1 MFTGSGLFTLKEI
14 YLEIQALLNSMID
27 ALPQKVLCR
36 DLEGKL
42 VFANKAFIAS
52 AQKRLDEIIGKRD
65 SELLPR
71 ELANLCAADEKRA
84 RQTRRVQESVLT
96 GPGTGDRN
104 TLSMTMPV
112 YDAGGQML
120 GTQTMFWDESDL
132 TRPEASSLDS
142 DLLRALM
149 DSTTDIVYFKDLES
163 RFIRINKAHAARF
176 GLKDPREAN
185 GKSDF
190 DFFTL
195 EHAQGAYDDE
205 QKIIKSGRPMPDIEE
220 KETWADREDT
230 WVLSTKSPLY
240 DSSGKIV
247 GTWGITKDIT
257 ERKRTEEALQRNM
270 SQFLE
275 FVSQVSRGDLT
286 LRGQS
291 GEDTLGLVRLSVNKM
306 LDNFTAMLTDVKQL
320 GLSVSSSASQ
330 IMVAAEKIEHGTQRQ
345 NDEITN
351 LTSSV
356 QEMAATMGQV
366 SKNAS
371 ASAEAARRALEIAQ
385 KGDRSVADTSQAMV
399 RIDSAVVQTADKM
412 RTLAKRS
419 TEISEIID
427 LINDVAAQTNLL
439 SLNAAI
445 EAAHAGE
452 AGLGF
457 SVVAEEIRKLAER
470 SARATRDVGKII
482 KAIQSETAEALSA
495 TESGLS
501 EVKAG
506 SNLAEQSREALSD
519 ISVAVGLSAELIE
532 EISAAADEQAGAT
545 RNFANAMQTISGI
558 TMEASSGAH
567 QTAQII
573 QGMVHLSEKLNQ
585 SISQFKTE
593 KDSAANAPTKSP

>member
-1 MFTGSGLFTLKEI
+1 M
-14 YLEIQALLNSMID
+14 EIQALLNSMID
-27 ALPQKVLCR
+27 ALPQKVFCR
-36 DLEGKL
+36 DLEGKI
-42 VFANKAFIAS
+42 VFANKAFIS
-52 AQKRLDEIIGKRD
+52 ATRKQLEEIIGKRD
-65 SELLPR
+65 SDLLGA
-71 ELANLCAADEKRA
+71 ELARKCSADEKEA
-84 RQTRRVQESVLT
+84 RETRQVQESSIGGDGV
-96 GPGTGDRN
+96 GARASGTRAI
-104 TLSMTMPV
+104 TMPV
-112 YDAGGQML
+112 YDATGL
-120 GTQTMFWDESDL
+120 VIGTQTMYWDRLETKPTDS
-132 TRPEASSLDS
+132 ASVQDG

-163 RFIRINKAHAARF
+163 RFIRLNKAHAARF
-176 GLKDPREAN
+176 GLKHPQDAI

-190 DFFTL
+190 DFFTR

-205 QKIIKSGRPMPDIEE
+205 QKIIQTGRPMTDMEE

-240 DSSGKIV
+240 DSSGRIA

-257 ERKRTEEALQRNM
+257 DRKRAAEALQR
-270 SQFLE
+270 SLRQFLD
-275 FVSQVSRGDLT
+275 FVSQVSHGDLT
-286 LRGQS
+286 QRGQV
-291 GEDTLGLVRLSVNKM
+291 GEDTIGQVGLSVNKM
-306 LDNFTAMLTDVKQL
+306 LDNFTDMLTDVKQL
-320 GLSVSSSASQ
+320 GLSVSSSAAQ
-330 IMVAAEKIEHGTQRQ
+330 ILVAAEKIERGTERQ

-351 LTSSV
+351 ITSSV

-385 KGDRSVADTSQAMV
+385 KGDKSVGDTSEAMV
-399 RIDSAVVQTADKM
+399 RIDSAVAQTAEKM

-419 TEISEIID
+419 TEISDIID

-482 KAIQSETAEALSA
+482 KAIQSETSEALSA

-506 SNLAEQSREALSD
+506 SNLAQQSRQALTD
-519 ISVAVGLSAELIE
+519 ISAAVGLSADLIE

-573 QGMVHLSEKLNQ
+573 QAMVSLSERLNK
-585 SISQFKTE
+585 SISQFKIEADTVAGS
-593 KDSAANAPTKSP
+593 SAKSPR

>member
-1 MFTGSGLFTLKEI
+1 
-14 YLEIQALLNSMID
+14 
-27 ALPQKVLCR
+27 
-36 DLEGKL
+36 
-42 VFANKAFIAS
+42 
-52 AQKRLDEIIGKRD
+52 
-65 SELLPR
+65 
-71 ELANLCAADEKRA
+71 
-84 RQTRRVQESVLT
+84 
-96 GPGTGDRN
+96 
-104 TLSMTMPV
+104 MTDM
-112 YDAGGQML
+112 
-120 GTQTMFWDESDL
+120 
-132 TRPEASSLDS
+132 
-142 DLLRALM
+142 
-149 DSTTDIVYFKDLES
+149 
-163 RFIRINKAHAARF
+163 
-176 GLKDPREAN
+176 
-185 GKSDF
+185 
-190 DFFTL
+190 
-195 EHAQGAYDDE
+195 
-205 QKIIKSGRPMPDIEE
+205 EE

-240 DSSGKIV
+240 DSSGRIA

-257 ERKRTEEALQRNM
+257 DRKRAAEALQR
-270 SQFLE
+270 SLRQFLD
-275 FVSQVSRGDLT
+275 FVSQVSHGDLT
-286 LRGQS
+286 QRGQV
-291 GEDTLGLVRLSVNKM
+291 GEDTIGQVGLSVNKM
-306 LDNFTAMLTDVKQL
+306 LDNFTDMLTDVKQL
-320 GLSVSSSASQ
+320 GLSVSSSAAQ
-330 IMVAAEKIEHGTQRQ
+330 ILVAAEKIERGTERQ

-351 LTSSV
+351 ITSSV

-385 KGDRSVADTSQAMV
+385 KGDKSVGDTSEAMV
-399 RIDSAVVQTADKM
+399 RIDSAVAQTAEKM

-419 TEISEIID
+419 TEISDIID

-482 KAIQSETAEALSA
+482 KAIQSETSEALSA

-506 SNLAEQSREALSD
+506 SNLAQQSRQALTD
-519 ISVAVGLSAELIE
+519 ISAAVGLSADLIE

-573 QGMVHLSEKLNQ
+573 QAMVSLSERLNK
-585 SISQFKTE
+585 SISQFKIEADTVAGS
-593 KDSAANAPTKSP
+593 SAKSPR

>member
-1 MFTGSGLFTLKEI
+1 
-14 YLEIQALLNSMID
+14 LEIQALLNSMID
-27 ALPQKVLCR
+27 ALPQKVFCR
-36 DLEGKL
+36 DLEGKI
-42 VFANKAFIAS
+42 VFANRAFVAETRR
-52 AQKRLDEIIGKRD
+52 RLEEVIGKRD
-65 SELLPR
+65 HEVLTAD
-71 ELANLCAADEKRA
+71 LARRCAEDEKKA
-84 RQTRRVQESVLT
+84 RETRQVQESFLVGQGVT
-96 GPGTGDRN
+96 GQAS
-104 TLSMTMPV
+104 SMQAITMPV
-112 YDAGGQML
+112 YDSGGL
-120 GTQTMFWDESDL
+120 LIGTQTMYWESGETNRTDK
-132 TRPEASSLDS
+132 ASVDS
-142 DLLRALM
+142 DLLRAMM

-176 GLKDPREAN
+176 GLKSPQDAI

-190 DFFTL
+190 DFFTR

-205 QKIIKSGRPMPDIEE
+205 QKIIQTGRPMTDMEE

-240 DSSGKIV
+240 DSSGRIA

-257 ERKRTEEALQRNM
+257 DRKRAAEALQR
-270 SQFLE
+270 SLAKFLE
-275 FVSQVSRGDLT
+275 FVSQASRGDLT
-286 LRGQS
+286 PRGQV
-291 GEDTLGLVRLSVNKM
+291 GDDTLGQVGISVNKM
-306 LDNFTAMLTDVKQL
+306 LDNFTEMLTEVKHL
-320 GLSVSSSASQ
+320 GLSVSSSAAQ
-330 IMVAAEKIEHGTQRQ
+330 ILVAAEKIERGTEKQ

-351 LTSSV
+351 ITSSV

-366 SKNAS
+366 SKNAA

-385 KGDRSVADTSQAMV
+385 KGDKSVGDTSEAMV
-399 RIDSAVVQTADKM
+399 RIDSAVAQTADKM

-419 TEISEIID
+419 TEISDIID

-482 KAIQSETAEALSA
+482 KAIQSETSEALSA
-495 TESGLS
+495 TESGLA
-501 EVKAG
+501 EVKSG
-506 SNLAEQSREALSD
+506 SSLAQQSRQALSD
-519 ISVAVGLSAELIE
+519 ISAAVGLSADLIE

-545 RNFANAMQTISGI
+545 RNFAGAMQTISGI

-573 QGMVHLSEKLNQ
+573 QAMVSLSERLNK
-585 SISQFKTE
+585 SISQFKIE
-593 KDSAANAPTKSP
+593 GEAAAGSSAKSPR

>member
-1 MFTGSGLFTLKEI
+1 M
-14 YLEIQALLNSMID
+14 EIQALLNSMID
-27 ALPQKVLCR
+27 ALPQKVFCR
-36 DLEGKL
+36 DLEGKI
-42 VFANKAFIAS
+42 VFANKAFIS
-52 AQKRLDEIIGKRD
+52 ATRKQLEEIIGKRD
-65 SELLPR
+65 SDLLGA
-71 ELANLCAADEKRA
+71 ELARKCSADEKEA
-84 RQTRRVQESVLT
+84 RETRQVQESSIGGDGV
-96 GPGTGDRN
+96 GARASGTRAI
-104 TLSMTMPV
+104 TMPV
-112 YDAGGQML
+112 YDATGL
-120 GTQTMFWDESDL
+120 VIGTQTMYWDRLETKPTDS
-132 TRPEASSLDS
+132 ASVQDG

-163 RFIRINKAHAARF
+163 RFIRLNKAHAARF
-176 GLKDPREAN
+176 GLKHPQDAI

-190 DFFTL
+190 DFFTR

-205 QKIIKSGRPMPDIEE
+205 QKIIQTGRPMTDMEE

-240 DSSGKIV
+240 DSSGRIA

-257 ERKRTEEALQRNM
+257 DRKRAAEALQR
-270 SQFLE
+270 SLRQFLD
-275 FVSQVSRGDLT
+275 FVSQVSHGDLT
-286 LRGQS
+286 QRGQV
-291 GEDTLGLVRLSVNKM
+291 GEDTIGQVGLSVNKM
-306 LDNFTAMLTDVKQL
+306 LDNFTDMLTDVKQL
-320 GLSVSSSASQ
+320 GLSVSSSAAQ
-330 IMVAAEKIEHGTQRQ
+330 ILVAAEKIERGTERQ

-351 LTSSV
+351 ITSSV

-385 KGDRSVADTSQAMV
+385 KGDKSVGDTSEAMV
-399 RIDSAVVQTADKM
+399 RIDSAVAQTAEKM

-419 TEISEIID
+419 TEISDIID

-482 KAIQSETAEALSA
+482 KAIQSETSEALSA

-506 SNLAEQSREALSD
+506 SNLAQQSRQALTD
-519 ISVAVGLSAELIE
+519 ISAAVGLSADLIE

-573 QGMVHLSEKLNQ
+573 QVMVSLSERLNK
-585 SISQFKTE
+585 SISQFKIEADTVAGS
-593 KDSAANAPTKSP
+593 SAKSPR

>member
-1 MFTGSGLFTLKEI
+1 
-14 YLEIQALLNSMID
+14 LEIQALLNSMID
-27 ALPQKVLCR
+27 ALPQKVFCR
-36 DLEGKL
+36 DLEGKI
-42 VFANKAFIAS
+42 VFANKAFIS
-52 AQKRLDEIIGKRD
+52 ATRKQLEEIIGKRD
-65 SELLPR
+65 SDLLGA
-71 ELANLCAADEKRA
+71 ELARKCSADEKEA
-84 RQTRRVQESVLT
+84 RETRQVQESSIGGDGV
-96 GPGTGDRN
+96 GARASGTRAI
-104 TLSMTMPV
+104 TMPV
-112 YDAGGQML
+112 YDATGL
-120 GTQTMFWDESDL
+120 VIGTQTMYWDRLETKPTDS
-132 TRPEASSLDS
+132 ASVQDG

-163 RFIRINKAHAARF
+163 RFIRLNKAHAARF
-176 GLKDPREAN
+176 GLKHPQDAI

-190 DFFTL
+190 DFFTR

-205 QKIIKSGRPMPDIEE
+205 QKIIQTGRPMTDMEE

-240 DSSGKIV
+240 DSSGRIA

-257 ERKRTEEALQRNM
+257 DRKRAAEALQR
-270 SQFLE
+270 SLRQFLD
-275 FVSQVSRGDLT
+275 FVSQVSHGDLT
-286 LRGQS
+286 QRGQV
-291 GEDTLGLVRLSVNKM
+291 GEDTIGQVGLSVNKM
-306 LDNFTAMLTDVKQL
+306 LDNFTDMLTDVKQL
-320 GLSVSSSASQ
+320 GLSVSSSAAQ
-330 IMVAAEKIEHGTQRQ
+330 ILVAAEKIERGTERQ

-351 LTSSV
+351 ITSSV

-385 KGDRSVADTSQAMV
+385 KGDKSVGDTSEAMV
-399 RIDSAVVQTADKM
+399 RIDSAVAQTAEKM

-419 TEISEIID
+419 TEISDIID

-482 KAIQSETAEALSA
+482 KAIQSETSEALSA

-506 SNLAEQSREALSD
+506 SNLAQQSRQALTD
-519 ISVAVGLSAELIE
+519 ISAAVGLSADLIE

-573 QGMVHLSEKLNQ
+573 QAMVSLSERLNK
-585 SISQFKTE
+585 SISQFKIEADTVAGS
-593 KDSAANAPTKSP
+593 SAKSPR

>member
-1 MFTGSGLFTLKEI
+1 
-14 YLEIQALLNSMID
+14 LEIQALLNSMID
-27 ALPQKVLCR
+27 ALPQKVFCR
-36 DLEGKL
+36 DLEGKI
-42 VFANKAFIAS
+42 VFANKAFIS
-52 AQKRLDEIIGKRD
+52 ATRKQLEEIIGKRD
-65 SELLPR
+65 SDLLGA
-71 ELANLCAADEKRA
+71 ELARKCSADEKEA
-84 RQTRRVQESVLT
+84 RETRQVQESSIGGDGV
-96 GPGTGDRN
+96 GARASGTRAI
-104 TLSMTMPV
+104 TMPV
-112 YDAGGQML
+112 YDATGL
-120 GTQTMFWDESDL
+120 VIGTQTMYWDRLETKPTDS
-132 TRPEASSLDS
+132 ASVQDG

-163 RFIRINKAHAARF
+163 RFIRLNKAHAARF
-176 GLKDPREAN
+176 GLKHPQDAI

-190 DFFTL
+190 DFFTR

-205 QKIIKSGRPMPDIEE
+205 QKIIQTGRPMTDMEE

-240 DSSGKIV
+240 DSSGRIA

-257 ERKRTEEALQRNM
+257 DRKRAAEALQR
-270 SQFLE
+270 SLRQFLD
-275 FVSQVSRGDLT
+275 FVSQVSHGDLT
-286 LRGQS
+286 QRGQV
-291 GEDTLGLVRLSVNKM
+291 GEDTIGQVGLSVNKM
-306 LDNFTAMLTDVKQL
+306 LDNFTDMLTDVKQL
-320 GLSVSSSASQ
+320 GLSVSSSAAQ
-330 IMVAAEKIEHGTQRQ
+330 ILVAAEKIERGTERQ

-351 LTSSV
+351 ITSSV

-385 KGDRSVADTSQAMV
+385 KGDESVGDTSEAMV
-399 RIDSAVVQTADKM
+399 RIDSAVAQTAEKM

-419 TEISEIID
+419 TEISDIID

-482 KAIQSETAEALSA
+482 KAIQSETSEALSA

-506 SNLAEQSREALSD
+506 SNLAQQSRQALTD
-519 ISVAVGLSAELIE
+519 ISAAVGLSADLIE

-573 QGMVHLSEKLNQ
+573 QVMVSLSERLNK
-585 SISQFKTE
+585 SISQFKIEADTVAGS
-593 KDSAANAPTKSP
+593 SAKSPR

>member
-1 MFTGSGLFTLKEI
+1 MKETH
-14 YLEIQALLNSMID
+14 LEIQALLNSMID

-42 VFANKAFIAS
+42 VFANRAFIAS
-52 AQKRLDEIIGKRD
+52 TRKQIEESIGKSD
-65 SELLPR
+65 SDLLPPD
-71 ELANLCAADEKRA
+71 LARRCSADEKKA
-84 RQTRRVQESVLT
+84 RETHGVQESVLT
-96 GPGTGDRN
+96 GLGTGSR
-104 TLSMTMPV
+104 TSYTRSMTMPV
-112 YDAGGQML
+112 YDGRGQIV
-120 GTQTMFWDESDL
+120 GTQTMFWDKSEVD
-132 TRPEASSLDS
+132 EAEGAFSRDT

-149 DSTTDIVYFKDLES
+149 DSTTDIIYFKDLES

-176 GLKDPREAN
+176 NLKDPEEAI

-190 DFFTL
+190 DFFTS

-205 QKIIKSGRPMPDIEE
+205 QKIIRSRRPMVDIEE
-220 KETWADREDT
+220 KETWAGKEDT

-240 DSSGKIV
+240 DASGRIV

-257 ERKRTEEALQRNM
+257 ERKRAEEALQQSM
-270 SQFLE
+270 SQFHE
-275 FVSQVSRGDLT
+275 FVSQVSQGDLR
-286 LRGQS
+286 LRGQA
-291 GEDTLGLVRLSVNKM
+291 GEDTLGLVGLSVNRM
-306 LDNFTAMLTDVKQL
+306 LDNFTAMLTEVKHL
-320 GLSVSSSASQ
+320 GLSVSSSAAQ
-330 IMVAAEKIEHGTQRQ
+330 ILVAAEKIERGTQKQ

-366 SKNAS
+366 SKNAL

-385 KGDRSVADTSQAMV
+385 KGDKSVADTSQAMV

-495 TESGLS
+495 TESGLA
-501 EVKAG
+501 EVKEG
-506 SNLAEQSREALSD
+506 SNLAKQSRQALSD
-519 ISVAVGLSAELIE
+519 ISDAVGLSAELIE

-545 RNFANAMQTISGI
+545 RSFASAMQTISGI
-558 TMEASSGAH
+558 TMEASSGSH
-567 QTAQII
+567 QTAQIV
-573 QGMVHLSEKLNQ
+573 QSMVDLSEKPNQ
-585 SISQFKTE
+585 SISQFKIE
-593 KDSAANAPTKSP
+593 RDSVANTPAKSS

>member
-1 MFTGSGLFTLKEI
+1 
-14 YLEIQALLNSMID
+14 LEIQALLNSMID
-27 ALPQKVLCR
+27 ALPQKVFCR
-36 DLEGKL
+36 DLEGKI
-42 VFANKAFIAS
+42 VFANKAFIS
-52 AQKRLDEIIGKRD
+52 ATRKQLEEIIGKRD
-65 SELLPR
+65 SDLLGA
-71 ELANLCAADEKRA
+71 ELARKCSADEKEA
-84 RQTRRVQESVLT
+84 RETRQVQESSIGGDGV
-96 GPGTGDRN
+96 GARASGTRAI
-104 TLSMTMPV
+104 TMPV
-112 YDAGGQML
+112 YDATGL
-120 GTQTMFWDESDL
+120 VIGTQTMYWDRLETKPTDS
-132 TRPEASSLDS
+132 ASVQDG

-163 RFIRINKAHAARF
+163 RFIRLNKAHAARF
-176 GLKDPREAN
+176 GLKHPQDAI

-190 DFFTL
+190 DFFTR

-205 QKIIKSGRPMPDIEE
+205 QKIIQTGRPMTDMEE

-240 DSSGKIV
+240 DSSGRIA

-257 ERKRTEEALQRNM
+257 DRKRAAEALQR
-270 SQFLE
+270 SLRQFLD
-275 FVSQVSRGDLT
+275 FVSQVSHGDLT
-286 LRGQS
+286 QRGQV
-291 GEDTLGLVRLSVNKM
+291 GEDTIGQVGLSVNKM
-306 LDNFTAMLTDVKQL
+306 LDNFTDMLTDVKQL
-320 GLSVSSSASQ
+320 GLSVSSSAAQ
-330 IMVAAEKIEHGTQRQ
+330 ILVAAEKIERGTERQ

-351 LTSSV
+351 ITSSV

-385 KGDRSVADTSQAMV
+385 KGDKSVGDTSEAMV
-399 RIDSAVVQTADKM
+399 RIDSAVAQTAEKM

-419 TEISEIID
+419 TEISDIID

-482 KAIQSETAEALSA
+482 KAIQSETSEALSA

-506 SNLAEQSREALSD
+506 SNLAQQSRQALTD
-519 ISVAVGLSAELIE
+519 ISAAVGLSADLIE

-573 QGMVHLSEKLNQ
+573 QVMVSLSERLNK
-585 SISQFKTE
+585 SISQFKIEADTVAGS
-593 KDSAANAPTKSP
+593 SAKSPR

>member
-1 MFTGSGLFTLKEI
+1 M
-14 YLEIQALLNSMID
+14 EIQALLNSMID
-27 ALPQKVLCR
+27 ALPQKVFCR
-36 DLEGKL
+36 DLEGKI
-42 VFANKAFIAS
+42 VFANKAFIS
-52 AQKRLDEIIGKRD
+52 ETRKQLEEIIGKRD
-65 SELLPR
+65 SDLLTA
-71 ELANLCAADEKRA
+71 ELAWKCSTDEKKA
-84 RQTRRVQESVLT
+84 RETRQVQESAIGGAGVS
-96 GPGTGDRN
+96 GDDSGTRAI
-104 TLSMTMPV
+104 TMPV
-112 YDAGGQML
+112 YDARGQL
-120 GTQTMFWDESDL
+120 IGTQTMYWEKGE
-132 TRPEASSLDS
+132 TREGDGATVRDG

-163 RFIRINKAHAARF
+163 RFIRLNKAHAARF
-176 GLKDPREAN
+176 GLKHPQDAI

-190 DFFTL
+190 DFFTR

-205 QKIIKSGRPMPDIEE
+205 QKIIQTGRPMTDMEE
-220 KETWADREDT
+220 KETWAEREDT

-240 DSSGKIV
+240 DSAGQIA

-257 ERKRTEEALQRNM
+257 DRKRAAEALLR
-270 SQFLE
+270 SLARFLD
-275 FVSQVSRGDLT
+275 FVSQVSLGDLT
-286 LRGQS
+286 QRGQV
-291 GEDTLGLVRLSVNKM
+291 GEDTLGQVGLSVNKM
-306 LDNFTAMLTDVKQL
+306 LDNFTDMLTDVKQL
-320 GLSVSSSASQ
+320 GLSVSSSAAQ
-330 IMVAAEKIEHGTQRQ
+330 ILVAAEKIERGTERQ

-351 LTSSV
+351 ITSSV

-385 KGDRSVADTSQAMV
+385 KGDKSVGDTSEAMV
-399 RIDSAVVQTADKM
+399 RIDTAVAQTAEKM

-419 TEISEIID
+419 TEISDIID

-482 KAIQSETAEALSA
+482 KAIQSETSEALSA

-506 SNLAEQSREALSD
+506 SNLAQQSRQALTD
-519 ISVAVGLSAELIE
+519 ISAAVGLSADLIE

-573 QGMVHLSEKLNQ
+573 QAMVNLSERLNK
-585 SISQFKTE
+585 SISQFKIEADTVAGT
-593 KDSAANAPTKSP
+593 SAKSPR

>member
-1 MFTGSGLFTLKEI
+1 MYWDDTGNQVQGASARDTD
-14 YLEIQALLNSMID
+14 LLN
-27 ALPQKVLCR
+27 
-36 DLEGKL
+36 
-42 VFANKAFIAS
+42 
-52 AQKRLDEIIGKRD
+52 
-65 SELLPR
+65 
-71 ELANLCAADEKRA
+71 
-84 RQTRRVQESVLT
+84 
-96 GPGTGDRN
+96 
-104 TLSMTMPV
+104 
-112 YDAGGQML
+112 
-120 GTQTMFWDESDL
+120 
-132 TRPEASSLDS
+132 
-142 DLLRALM
+142 ALM
-149 DSTTDIVYFKDLES
+149 DSTTDIVYFKDLQS

-176 GLKDPREAN
+176 GLRDPQEAT

-190 DFFTL
+190 DFFTR
-195 EHAQGAYDDE
+195 EHAQGAFDDE
-205 QKIIKSGRPMPDIEE
+205 QKIIRSGEPMADMEE

-240 DSSGKIV
+240 DTSGQVV

-257 ERKRTEEALQRNM
+257 ERKRAAEALQR
-270 SQFLE
+270 SLTGFLD

-286 LRGQS
+286 PRGQT
-291 GEDTLGLVRLSVNKM
+291 GEDTLGLVGLSVNKM
-306 LDNFTAMLTDVKQL
+306 LDNFTEMLTDVKQL
-320 GLSVSSSASQ
+320 GLSVSSSAAQ
-330 IMVAAEKIEHGTQRQ
+330 ILIAAEKIERGTQKQ

-351 LTSSV
+351 ITSSV

-385 KGDRSVADTSQAMV
+385 NGDRSVGDTSQAMI
-399 RIDSAVVQTADKM
+399 RIDSAVAQTAEKM

-470 SARATRDVGKII
+470 SARATRDVGKLI

-495 TESGLS
+495 TESGLA
-501 EVKAG
+501 EVKEG
-506 SNLAEQSREALSD
+506 SSLAQQSRQALTD
-519 ISVAVGLSAELIE
+519 ISAAVGLSADLIE

-545 RNFANAMQTISGI
+545 RSFAGAMQTISGI

-573 QGMVHLSEKLNQ
+573 QSMVNLSERLNK
-585 SISQFKTE
+585 SIQQFKTSADGTA
-593 KDSAANAPTKSP
+593 DSSAGSKR

>member
-1 MFTGSGLFTLKEI
+1 
-14 YLEIQALLNSMID
+14 MID

-36 DLEGKL
+36 DLEGKI
-42 VFANKAFIAS
+42 VFANKAFTS
-52 AQKRLDEIIGKRD
+52 QTRRRLEEIIGKRD
-65 SELLPR
+65 SDLVAPG
-71 ELANLCAADEKRA
+71 LADRCSADERKVRE
-84 RQTRRVQESVLT
+84 TRVVQESVLAAQ
-96 GPGTGDRN
+96 GTDGR
-104 TLSMTMPV
+104 TSHTHVMTMPL
-112 YDAGGQML
+112 YDGRGQML
-120 GTQTMFWDESDL
+120 GTQTMYWEKSEDGQAEGGSV
-132 TRPEASSLDS
+132 REG

-163 RFIRINKAHAARF
+163 RFIRLNKAHATRF
-176 GLKDPREAN
+176 GLRNPQEAI

-190 DFFTL
+190 DFFTR
-195 EHAQGAYDDE
+195 EHAQGAFDDE
-205 QKIIKSGRPMPDIEE
+205 QKIIRTGQPIADIEE

-240 DSSGKIV
+240 DGSGRIV

-257 ERKRTEEALQRNM
+257 ERKRAAEALQR
-270 SQFLE
+270 SLIQFLD
-275 FVSQVSRGDLT
+275 FVSDVSRGDLT
-286 LRGQS
+286 PRGQT
-291 GEDTLGLVRLSVNKM
+291 GEDTLGQVGRSVNKM
-306 LDNFTAMLTDVKQL
+306 LDNFTDMLTDVKQL
-320 GLSVSSSASQ
+320 GLSVSSSAAQ
-330 IMVAAEKIEHGTQRQ
+330 ILVAAEKIERGTERQ

-351 LTSSV
+351 ITSSV

-385 KGDRSVADTSQAMV
+385 KGDKSVGDTSQAMV
-399 RIDSAVVQTADKM
+399 RIDSAVAQTADKM

-419 TEISEIID
+419 TEISDIID

-470 SARATRDVGKII
+470 SARATRDVGKLI
-482 KAIQSETAEALSA
+482 KAIQNETSEALSA
-495 TESGLS
+495 TESGLA
-501 EVKAG
+501 EVKEG
-506 SNLAEQSREALSD
+506 SNLAQESRQALTE
-519 ISVAVGLSAELIE
+519 ISAAVGLSANLIE

-545 RNFANAMQTISGI
+545 RSFANAMQTISGI
-558 TMEASSGAH
+558 TMDASSGAH
-567 QTAQII
+567 QTAQIV
-573 QGMVHLSEKLNQ
+573 QSMVSLSEKLNR

-593 KDSAANAPTKSP
+593 RDAVASSPAKSPR

>member
-1 MFTGSGLFTLKEI
+1 
-14 YLEIQALLNSMID
+14 MID
-27 ALPQKVLCR
+27 ALPQKVFCR
-36 DLEGKL
+36 DLEGKI
-42 VFANKAFIAS
+42 VFANKAFIS
-52 AQKRLDEIIGKRD
+52 ATRKQLEEIVGKRD
-65 SELLPR
+65 SDVLTG
-71 ELANLCAADEKRA
+71 ELAHKCSADEKKA
-84 RQTRRVQESVLT
+84 RETRQVQESSIGADGV
-96 GPGTGDRN
+96 GAQASG
-104 TLSMTMPV
+104 SQAMTMPV
-112 YDAGGQML
+112 YDARGL
-120 GTQTMFWDESDL
+120 IIGTQTMYWERL
-132 TRPEASSLDS
+132 ETKPTDS
-142 DLLRALM
+142 AAVQDGDLLRALM

-163 RFIRINKAHAARF
+163 RFIRLNKAHAARF
-176 GLKDPREAN
+176 GLKHPQDAI

-190 DFFTL
+190 DFFTR

-205 QKIIKSGRPMPDIEE
+205 QKIIQTGRPMTDMEE

-230 WVLSTKSPLY
+230 WVLSTKNPLY
-240 DSSGKIV
+240 DSTGRIA

-257 ERKRTEEALQRNM
+257 DRKRAAEALQR
-270 SQFLE
+270 SLSRFLD

-286 LRGQS
+286 QRGPV
-291 GEDTLGLVRLSVNKM
+291 GEDTIGQVGLSVNKM
-306 LDNFTAMLTDVKQL
+306 LDNFTDMLTDVKQL
-320 GLSVSSSASQ
+320 GLSVSSSAAQ
-330 IMVAAEKIEHGTQRQ
+330 ILVAAEKIERGTERQ

-351 LTSSV
+351 ITSSV

-385 KGDRSVADTSQAMV
+385 NGDKSVGDTSEAMV
-399 RIDSAVVQTADKM
+399 RIDSAVAQTAEKM

-419 TEISEIID
+419 TEISDIID

-482 KAIQSETAEALSA
+482 KAIQSETSEALSA
-495 TESGLS
+495 TESGLA

-506 SNLAEQSREALSD
+506 SNLAQQSRQALTD
-519 ISVAVGLSAELIE
+519 ISVAVGLSADLIE

-573 QGMVHLSEKLNQ
+573 QAMVNLSERLNK
-585 SISQFKTE
+585 SISQFKIESDTLAGS
-593 KDSAANAPTKSP
+593 SAKSPR